1 MLLGQK
7 EVVLFL
13 EIDRGKNFLSLI
25 HPHSQMC
32 IRIHILNVKKQTS
45 KKNKT
50 KQEHKKAKKMKKK
63 TEYL

>member
-45 KKNKT
+45 KKQNKT
-50 KQEHKKAKKMKKK
+50 RTQKSKEN
-63 TEYL
+63 EEE